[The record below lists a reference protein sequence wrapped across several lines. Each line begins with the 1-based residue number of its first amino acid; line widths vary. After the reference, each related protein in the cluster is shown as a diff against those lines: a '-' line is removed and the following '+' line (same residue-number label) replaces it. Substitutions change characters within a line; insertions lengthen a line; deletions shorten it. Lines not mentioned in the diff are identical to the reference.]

1 MALQANW
8 DDLRLLLAVSRRG
21 SFLQAGQLLGI
32 AASTVSRRL
41 TQLETALGEPLV
53 ERGVEGCR
61 LTSRGQA
68 LVDVALAAESGLR
81 RQAPADGA
89 PATLSGTVL
98 VSAGEGFSASRFT
111 AQHPGCSVEL
121 QVTTDFHKIVRG
133 VADIAIRTAHLG
145 EPSLIYRGLGK
156 LAYGVFATADYLQ
169 RFPALT
175 PATAASIA
183 LLPPLDLL
191 PQMRAAKAA
200 GLDRAPIR
208 VSSFAVQLESVRRGM
223 GVGVLPRILATGLSE
238 VFQEIELPA
247 MEVYLVTRP
256 QALKQG
262 HIQGFFGVLEGVL
275 RDEISSLDEQH
286 FRNSLSPA

>member
-1 MALQANW
+1 
-8 DDLRLLLAVSRRG
+8 
-21 SFLQAGQLLGI
+21 
-32 AASTVSRRL
+32 
-41 TQLETALGEPLV
+41 
-53 ERGVEGCR
+53 
-61 LTSRGQA
+61 
-68 LVDVALAAESGLR
+68 
-81 RQAPADGA
+81 
-89 PATLSGTVL
+89 
-98 VSAGEGFSASRFT
+98 
-111 AQHPGCSVEL
+111 
-121 QVTTDFHKIVRG
+121 

-145 EPSLIYRGLGK
+145 APSLIYRGLGE
-156 LAYGVFATADYLQ
+156 LAYGVFATAEYLQ

-200 GLDRAPIR
+200 GLDHAPIR

-223 GVGVLPRILATGLSE
+223 GVAVLPRILATGLSE

-275 RDEISSLDEQH
+275 RGEISSLEKQH
-286 FRNSLSPA
+286 SGNSSRPS

>member
-1 MALQANW
+1 M
-8 DDLRLLLAVSRRG
+8 
-21 SFLQAGQLLGI
+21 
-32 AASTVSRRL
+32 
-41 TQLETALGEPLV
+41 
-53 ERGVEGCR
+53 
-61 LTSRGQA
+61 
-68 LVDVALAAESGLR
+68 
-81 RQAPADGA
+81 
-89 PATLSGTVL
+89 L
-98 VSAGEGFSASRFT
+98 VSAGEGFSASVLEAASRFT

-145 EPSLIYRGLGK
+145 EPSLIYRGLGE
-156 LAYGVFATADYLQ
+156 LAYGVFATAEYLQ

-223 GVGVLPRILATGLSE
+223 GVAVLPRILAMGLSE
-238 VFQEIELPA
+238 VFVEIELPA
-247 MEVYLVTRP
+247 MEVLFGDAAAGVEGR
-256 QALKQG
+256 G
-262 HIQGFFGVLEGVL
+262 IFRGFLGCWRGCCGMKFLAWISSISGIHRVL
-275 RDEISSLDEQH
+275 RKAQPIGMWRLRR
-286 FRNSLSPA
+286 F